1 MPYPTGHL
9 NGEKDHLLSDSR
21 TSYATARFA
30 PEKGRYGKANRLGQP
45 KNRKKGASKPVFPS
59 FYRVFTNIRL
69 AISDKTTLISKSAS
83 LDRFVFTSQALHGGY
98 PIMAKAAKAKKAPTK
113 TEILTNL
120 ADATGL
126 TRKQVADVFEALQ
139 AEVKKNLGSRGA
151 GVFTIPGLL
160 KIQKKKTPAKPKRTI
175 MSFGE
180 LREVGPTPAKTK
192 VVVRPLKNLKD
203 MV

>member
-1 MPYPTGHL
+1 
-9 NGEKDHLLSDSR
+9 
-21 TSYATARFA
+21 
-30 PEKGRYGKANRLGQP
+30 
-45 KNRKKGASKPVFPS
+45 
-59 FYRVFTNIRL
+59 
-69 AISDKTTLISKSAS
+69 
-83 LDRFVFTSQALHGGY
+83 
-98 PIMAKAAKAKKAPTK
+98 MAKAAKAKKAPTK